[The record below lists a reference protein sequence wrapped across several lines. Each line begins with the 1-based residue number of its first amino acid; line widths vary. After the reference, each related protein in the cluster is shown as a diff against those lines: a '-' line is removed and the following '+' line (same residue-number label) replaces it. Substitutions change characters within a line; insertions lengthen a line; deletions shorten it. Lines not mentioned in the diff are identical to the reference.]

1 MEIQGKIIAVLPE
14 KSGTSARGGWKSQQY
29 VLETEEQ
36 YPKRCLFDV
45 FGEDKIKQYALQEQ
59 MRVKVSYDPRADEKD
74 GHWYGSNRAWNV
86 ESLDTPLLLQL
97 HKLIFAQRIRSPV
110 LSMAGRLWI

>member
-1 MEIQGKIIAVLPE
+1 MEIQGKIIAVLPP
-14 KSGTSARGGWKSQQY
+14 KSGTTARGEWKSQQY

-45 FGEDKIKQYALQEQ
+45 FGEDKIKQFDIKEQE
-59 MRVKVSYDPRADEKD
+59 RVKVSYDPRADLKD

-86 ESLDTPLLLQL
+86 E
-97 HKLIFAQRIRSPV
+97 RSDAPV
-110 LSMAGRLWI
+110 PTT

>member
-59 MRVKVSYDPRADEKD
+59 MRVKVSYDPRADETRSCCN
-74 GHWYGSNRAWNV
+74 YISSFSSLR
-86 ESLDTPLLLQL
+86 ES
-97 HKLIFAQRIRSPV
+97 AV
-110 LSMAGRLWI
+110 LSCHWQAGCGFETEETG